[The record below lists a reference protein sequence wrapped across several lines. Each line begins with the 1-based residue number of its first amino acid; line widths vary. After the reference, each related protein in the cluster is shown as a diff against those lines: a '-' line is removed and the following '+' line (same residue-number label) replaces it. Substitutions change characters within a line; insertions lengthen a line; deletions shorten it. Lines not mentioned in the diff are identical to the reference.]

1 AATSRPILAQLG
13 LLLNTSPPCR
23 SGVAERVSPYHLRR
37 SAALAVEVTGK
48 IIAHVIVREMRNS
61 VVIVPYCSEEALD
74 KPTV

>member
-1 AATSRPILAQLG
+1 M
-13 LLLNTSPPCR
+13 
-23 SGVAERVSPYHLRR
+23 
-37 SAALAVEVTGK
+37 AVEVTGK